1 VKAGQACALVGRSGC
16 GKSSA
21 IHMAMRFYDPI
32 RGVVRLNGTPLTDLH
47 VGSVHSQ
54 MALVAQDTQLFAKS
68 IEENIA
74 YGVAE
79 YTQDALK
86 EATKAANA
94 HEFIMSFPEGY
105 ATKVGERG
113 VRLSGGQRQRI
124 ALARAILRNPRILL
138 LDEATSA
145 LDVESEAQV
154 QQAIDRLLSGGGRT
168 IMVVAHRLSTVVN
181 ADTIAVMDAGR
192 CVEQGTHKEL
202 LQIGGIYRSLVQK
215 QLSAAN
221 TDLETM

>member
-1 VKAGQACALVGRSGC
+1 
-16 GKSSA
+16 
-21 IHMAMRFYDPI
+21 
-32 RGVVRLNGTPLTDLH
+32 
-47 VGSVHSQ
+47 
-54 MALVAQDTQLFAKS
+54 
-68 IEENIA
+68 
-74 YGVAE
+74 VAE